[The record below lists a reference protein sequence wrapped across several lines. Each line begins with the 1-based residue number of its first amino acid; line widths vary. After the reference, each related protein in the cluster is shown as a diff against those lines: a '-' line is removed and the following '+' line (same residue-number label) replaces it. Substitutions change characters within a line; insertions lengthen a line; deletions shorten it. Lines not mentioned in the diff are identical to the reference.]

1 MADGKVKNP
10 SGAVIYKEPGVPAGN
25 LAYNAPVAIV
35 GTQSGY
41 YKLQCAPMII
51 PLGDPYIEATI
62 AGYFYSSPSGQP
74 ADVLANQP
82 FKKGYKIYKSSGQYA
97 NALVNGI
104 IVPGW
109 WQFYLNGLLR
119 YVQKDVFTEV
129 TQESITQI
137 YIKVEDVEVTQKEE
151 ATPVTGNISNNDGSI
166 IYRTNNSRGE
176 VLGTLS
182 KGTSISILDVTI
194 DEITLRPMSKVQV
207 NYSSGSIQIGYIFA
221 ENGAA
226 TGLNTTAYVS
236 NNDVTPQTTKST
248 NGFSFLNAE
257 DDWERA
263 AEEYER
269 YLIGNEYDASQFD
282 DLYYQKLSRR
292 HFNTLGY
299 PPKFNMDVDLQYT
312 DQDKTDGVD
321 ITPGI
326 GRVFGKT
333 FMSNPPIL
341 SICPGKVKMFP
352 NLMGVKK
359 DNFVSM
365 MVDYVESGNE
375 SLRDKILADSAGKFS
390 GKMYTFEPD
399 TKSYGTYV
407 NALCRAAA
415 ILLGIGEEV
424 VPNLSSKKLKNFDYS
439 YWSLRADLALNVDD
453 DQDNSIFRR
462 FFEHPIKNAKQV
474 VTSLVEDTTYIN
486 FFLHGSETSVSE
498 SISTDVENSPIE
510 SLLGGMFNTISSLG
524 NVSNYFTGSGF
535 TLGTDQSSIWQSLKD
550 ALHMGSTG
558 VDGIMDIGKNLLKGG
573 KIVLPKML
581 SSASYGKSISCN
593 TRFISPYGDRISVFL
608 KCIIPICHLLALAL
622 PRQLSD
628 NMYTY
633 PFVVNAN
640 QLGQFNVDL
649 GVISNL
655 NITRGGMDNT
665 SWTINSLP
673 TEWEVSF
680 DIIPLIDE
688 LMITGTN
695 HPVLFAKNT
704 QLLSYLGNMCG
715 FDLIANNM
723 DTRLEITK
731 AFITNKF
738 KGYPRAIENR
748 IVDKLYSR
756 ISKFTSLSW

>member
-1 MADGKVKNP
+1 MATGKIMNP
-10 SGAVIYKEPGVPAGN
+10 NGAVVYEAPNKPIGSIAAGTS
-25 LAYNAPVAIV
+25 VQIT
-35 GTQSGY
+35 GSSGGY
-41 YKLQCAPMII
+41 YQIQYSVNKTLA
-51 PLGDPYIEATI
+51 DPYIQANNDT
-62 AGYFYSSPSGQP
+62 FYYSMPNTSTQNRGTAIKSG
-74 ADVLANQP
+74 
-82 FKKGYKIYKSSGQYA
+82 FKAYKSTSLYTDAVYGNTKY
-97 NALVNGI
+97 
-104 IVPGW
+104 PGW
-109 WQFYLNGLLR
+109 WQVLVGGVQTWYL
-119 YVQKDVFTEV
+119 QKSDFTEHTTEPMNPTYV
-129 TQESITQI
+129 S
-137 YIKVEDVEVTQKEE
+137 VVDVEIQEKET
-151 ATPVTGNISNNDGSI
+151 ATSLASTIGNVNGTTVFK
-166 IYRTNNSRGE
+166 TNNSLGE
-176 VLGTLS
+176 NYGTLPQ
-182 KGTSISILDVTI
+182 GTNLQLLD
-194 DEITLRPMSKVQV
+194 ITVDTATYRPMSKVQV
-207 NYSSGSIQIGYIFA
+207 IYPNGSTVIGYTFS
-221 ENGAA
+221 ENVSVNGS
-226 TGLNTTAYVS
+226 NTAGYVS
-236 NNDVTPQTTKST
+236 NNDVVPQTTKST
-248 NGFSFLNAE
+248 KAWGNE
-257 DDWERA
+257 DWVAAA
-263 AEEYER
+263 AEYAQ
-269 YLIGNEYDASQFD
+269 YMIDNEYDASQWD

-312 DQDKTDGVD
+312 DQDSVDGVD

-352 NLMGVKK
+352 NLMGVKR
-359 DNFVSM
+359 DNFIDM
-365 MVDYVESGNE
+365 MADLARGEGDSSLVEKIMADE
-375 SLRDKILADSAGKFS
+375 SSKFS
-390 GKMYTFEPD
+390 GKMYSFEPD
-399 TKSYGTYV
+399 TRSFGYYV
-407 NALCRAAA
+407 NALCRACA
-415 ILLGIGEEV
+415 ILMGIGDET

-439 YWSLRADLALNVDD
+439 YWSLRSDLALNVED

-498 SISTDVENSPIE
+498 SISTDIE
-510 SLLGGMFNTISSLG
+510 SSPLESTFNAINSFGSTI
-524 NVSNYFTGSGF
+524 NYFTGSGF
-535 TLGTDQSSIWQSLKD
+535 TVGSDQSSIWQSLKD
-550 ALHMGSTG
+550 ALHIGSTG
-558 VDGIMDIGKNLLKGG
+558 VDGIMDIGKNVIKGG

-608 KCIIPICHLLALAL
+608 KCIIPICHILALAL

-649 GVISNL
+649 GVVTNL

-680 DIIPLIDE
+680 DIVPLVDE
-688 LMITGTN
+688 LMMTGTN
-695 HPVLFAKNT
+695 HPVLFAKNNN
-704 QLLSYLGNMCG
+704 LLSYLGNMCG

-723 DTRLEITK
+723 DTKMEITK

-738 KGYPRAIENR
+738 KGYPRSIENR
-748 IVDKLYSR
+748 LVDRLYSR
-756 ISKFTSLSW
+756 MSRFTGLAW